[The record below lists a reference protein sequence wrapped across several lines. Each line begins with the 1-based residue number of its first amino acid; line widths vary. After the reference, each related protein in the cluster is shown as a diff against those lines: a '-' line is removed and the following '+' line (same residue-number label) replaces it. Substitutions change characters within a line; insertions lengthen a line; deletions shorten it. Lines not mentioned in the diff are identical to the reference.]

1 MRDTFPCL
9 QQAGTGLFKAK
20 GSKFHGYAFPLPF
33 HDEAAAERAVDEH
46 LEAVRKEHHAARHVC
61 YAWQFGPA
69 RFRAAD
75 DGEPGGSAEPP
86 STACSAPT
94 ISTGPSLPS
103 CGISECQT
111 GRGRTDRSL
120 SRGWPRSRGQ
130 CGLSHNVLKL
140 YDLRLSA
147 RLDSPRREAI
157 QQAGA
162 DIVGERY
169 STVASRPRG
178 GGGRWDPLTR
188 TLLNIHGVDLVEP
201 KTLHPLKWPILPP
214 VRPAR
219 PDGRPRMPN
228 SSLNTMG

>member
-75 DGEPGGSAEPP
+75 DGEPGGSAG
-86 STACSAPT
+86 APIHGVLRAHDLHWT
-94 ISTGPSLPS
+94 LIAVVRYFGGVKL
-103 CGISECQT
+103 GVGGLIEAYREA
-111 GRGRTDRSL
+111 GRAAVANA
-120 SRGWPRSRGQ
+120 
-130 CGLSHNVLKL
+130 GLSHNVLKL
-140 YDLRLSA
+140 PMTFGYPADLTRHVMQ
-147 RLDSPRREAI
+147 AI

-162 DIVGERY
+162 DIVAERY
-169 STVASRPRG
+169 TDRCLLDLAVAAG
-178 GGGRWDPLTR
+178 DADPLTR

-201 KTLHPLKWPILPP
+201 KTPP
-214 VRPAR
+214 
-219 PDGRPRMPN
+219 
-228 SSLNTMG
+228 SS